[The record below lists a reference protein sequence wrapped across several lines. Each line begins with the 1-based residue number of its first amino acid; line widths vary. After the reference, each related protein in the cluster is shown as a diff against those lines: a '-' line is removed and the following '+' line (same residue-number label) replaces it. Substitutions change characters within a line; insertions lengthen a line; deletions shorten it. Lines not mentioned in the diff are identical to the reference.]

1 MKFNE
6 FVNRMKNQGGI
17 DKDGMYGKQ
26 CMDLFNYYCVQVLGM
41 QDGKTGATCAKK
53 ILNNSYVMQ
62 NVTRINNTPS
72 FVPQKGDIAV
82 WTSGNYGHVA
92 ICLGKGDVNSFRS
105 LDQNWKAQQ
114 LTEENHNYTYL
125 APIVFLRPKNQS
137 NIVEPVQNN
146 SGRITQNGTF
156 TASVNNLN
164 VRRSPSLNG
173 QVVAQYNKGESVK
186 YDSYIDS
193 EGYRWVSY
201 IGKSGNRNYIAR
213 RKLDNSQVFGTCR

>member
-6 FVNRMKNQGGI
+6 FVNKMKAQGGI

-26 CMDLFNYYCVQVLGM
+26 CMDLYNYYCVHVLGLI
-41 QDGKTGATCAKK
+41 GNTGAPCAKQ
-53 ILNNSYVMQ
+53 ILNNSYIMQ

-82 WTSGNYGHVA
+82 WTGGTYGHVA
-92 ICLGKGDVNSFRS
+92 ICLGVGDVNSFRS

-125 APIVFLRPKNQS
+125 APLVFLRPKNQS

-146 SGRITQNGTF
+146 SGRIAQNGTF

-164 VRRSPSLNG
+164 VRRSPSLSG
-173 QVVAQYNKGESVK
+173 QVVAQYDKGESVK
-186 YDSYIDS
+186 YDSYIDN
-193 EGYRWVSY
+193 EGYRWISY
-201 IGKSGNRNYIAR
+201 VGKSGNRNYIAR
-213 RKLDNSQVFGTCR
+213 RKLDNSQVFGTCK